1 MFKFNTFSIDN
12 LLFKQNYTEEE
23 IRTNIAGLKLVKPR
37 TPLQVLEDEIKDKL
51 PNKTKVECKKYAS
64 NYYSILSPEEKEK
77 IKVKLLW
84 MH

>member
-51 PNKTKVECKKYAS
+51 PNKTKAS
-64 NYYSILSPEEKEK
+64 LVLKSY
-77 IKVKLLW
+77 
-84 MH
+84 